1 VKKGSSAWFHY
12 DMSASDQSDVQQLRI
27 QYMDLALLADDL
39 RDYAGDFEVVEPKQL
54 DDAIRLGYEKV
65 AAAHV

>member
-1 VKKGSSAWFHY
+1 
-12 DMSASDQSDVQQLRI
+12 MSASDETDVQQLKI

-54 DDAIRLGYEKV
+54 HDAIRLGYEKV